1 MVIVHTTNAAALSE
15 IDQARARGQVVY
27 SETCPQYLALD
38 DSVYYQE
45 DWLSSAKFVCSPPIR
60 KKADQD
66 ALWAGLKE
74 GRVNTVSTDHCSFTT
89 QQKLAG
95 QGDFT
100 TIPGGLPGVETRGEV
115 VYTTGVAAGRI
126 DLPTLC
132 RALSENPAKLYG
144 LYPRKGCIAPALTP
158 ISWCTI
164 RRRIT
169 PSVPPTWCPA
179 ATIRPSRAS
188 EPPAAS
194 PPVYLRGMPPWK
206 TASSAT

>member
-1 MVIVHTTNAAALSE
+1 M
-15 IDQARARGQVVY
+15 
-27 SETCPQYLALD
+27 
-38 DSVYYQE
+38 YYQE

-144 LYPRKGCIAPALTP
+144 LYPRKGCIAPGADAD
-158 ISWCTI
+158 I
-164 RRRIT
+164 
-169 PSVPPTWCPA
+169 VVYDPA
-179 ATIRPSRAS
+179 ADHTLHAADMVSRCDYTPFEGFRTS
-188 EPPAAS
+188 GSIAA
-194 PPVYLRGMPPWK
+194 VYLRGMPAVENGIVRDVTGEYLK
-206 TASSAT
+206 RGKCAL